1 MRTRL
6 ALSVL
11 AAAVLTGFTATTP
24 VLANSPEQTVQVS
37 FDSKQLPTIKLAPGR
52 GVNIS
57 FIPTG
62 SVIEKVWLDDPS
74 WVVLS
79 ADGCLVGL
87 GTDSVA
93 KPRQGGQN
101 CSDSPTS
108 VLHLRRI
115 DALSIRGIPKSDST
129 QLTIITRSPA
139 LGRQLLVFRLV
150 KATETPLHTVE
161 VVDSSRQIEP
171 SRIDLAAIE
180 RGRKLAIQQS
190 FLLEGSP
197 LDRQIVD
204 FISRLQQRQSVEIA
218 QKQSRISWDLI
229 SRLQE
234 LGSTPNSSPSV
245 TIPGRESQVGGTTS
259 SLQQFPLNKKDAKSV
274 PLP

>member
-6 ALSVL
+6 ALSVFVATL
-11 AAAVLTGFTATTP
+11 LTGFMGGTP

-37 FDSKQLPTIKLAPGR
+37 FDSEQLPTIKLAPGR

-74 WVVLS
+74 WVVVS

-87 GTDSVA
+87 GIDSTRM
-93 KPRQGGQN
+93 PQQGGQN
-101 CSDSPTS
+101 CSNSPTS

-190 FLLEGSP
+190 FLLEGSS

-204 FISRLQQRQSVEIA
+204 FISRLQQRQSVELA
-218 QKQSRISWDLI
+218 QRQSRISWELI
-229 SRLQE
+229 SRLEE
-234 LGSTPNSSPSV
+234 LGRPSNLSPSV
-245 TIPGRESQVGGTTS
+245 KVSGESPQ
-259 SLQQFPLNKKDAKSV
+259 
-274 PLP
+274 